1 MSSANF
7 CRRNSRANPSADETI
22 RSRKEGGP
30 PSQLSIDPREG
41 VAPPR
46 PMQFQGGI
54 GEEEVQFLEV
64 LGQG

>member
-1 MSSANF
+1 MKRFA
-7 CRRNSRANPSADETI
+7 RG
-22 RSRKEGGP
+22 KEGGP

-41 VAPPR
+41 VAPPS